1 MTLLNW
7 LFVPVAFAFGIGT
20 AFFVCMNLLTIGDS
34 IASAFMVMDGKTSPS
49 SLNTVLASMTLCIG
63 CIIGAATTVL
73 LPAFSAPKYKK
84 ETAHL
89 ALVLGAVISGVL
101 LSQTGWAIFIPAYL
115 SALGAGVASV
125 AYAGKVLQLQPN
137 ISLGV
142 DTQQQDAASRRLPHA
157 GQL

>member
-1 MTLLNW
+1 MLLNW

-20 AFFVCMNLLTIGDS
+20 AFFVCMNLLAIGDS
-34 IASAFMVMDGKTSPS
+34 IFSAFVAMNWKVSPS
-49 SLNTVLASMTLCIG
+49 ALNAVLTSMTLCIG

-73 LPAFSAPKYKK
+73 LPAFAAPKYKK

-101 LSQTGWAIFIPAYL
+101 LSQTDWAIFIPAYL

-125 AYAGKVLQLQPN
+125 AYAKKVL
-137 ISLGV
+137 
-142 DTQQQDAASRRLPHA
+142 
-157 GQL
+157 